1 MPIPEQVFCHST
13 SQMYD
18 PSTVP
23 INCILYLCY
32 AWIAA
37 CLWLVPFQLACA
49 YQADA
54 PSDRKSERSHSVVLS
69 TSAVSCLHPISWA
82 MLEWLPGWRW
92 PWCWAWL
99 RLLSP
104 AAPLAP
110 TSQSLPSSPPG
121 YTWQVSPTWIN
132 HLLPPTSSSFQK
144 VVLIFLYREGYGIRS
159 AQSIYWEG
167 R

>member
-1 MPIPEQVFCHST
+1 MIDWLI
-13 SQMYD
+13 D
-18 PSTVP
+18 PSNVP
-23 INCILYLCY
+23 IKCILYLCY

-37 CLWLVPFQLACA
+37 CMGLVPFQLACA
-49 YQADA
+49 YHADA
-54 PSDRKSERSHSVVLS
+54 PYDRKSERSHSVDLS
-69 TSAVSCLHPISWA
+69 TFAVSCLHPISWA

-121 YTWQVSPTWIN
+121 YTCPPAGPPVPQQ
-132 HLLPPTSSSFQK
+132 LLKPALACQK
-144 VVLIFLYREGYGIRS
+144 IVFIFLYREGYAAHNQYIKKAEKGKEWTINKRKH
-159 AQSIYWEG
+159 
-167 R
+167 